1 MGIMACPALDG
12 GCDRKV
18 GNPIQLFLKLIAVQ
32 PKRDPNVISKTFIRV
47 ASKTGGSVPGII
59 FSGIRIDKVM
69 SPLFEIIENIVSQR
83 MEGDMAIG

>member
-1 MGIMACPALDG
+1 MGIMAGPALDSC
-12 GCDRKV
+12 CDRKV
-18 GNPIQLFLKLIAVQ
+18 GNPVQPVGKLIAVH
-32 PKRDPNVISKTFIRV
+32 PSRYSNVGAKTLIGV
-47 ASKTGGSVPGII
+47 APETGGSVPGII